1 MGLVIPTILYES
13 RSHVNVVKERNN
25 WLFIKTQG
33 NTCIPARY

>member
-1 MGLVIPTILYES
+1 MNQDP
-13 RSHVNVVKERNN
+13 HVNVVKERNN